1 MYFSEKK
8 NWSICFEKR
17 KTHLKNYMDFEN
29 RFKEMKGRSSFGPTN
44 LTVSFTFNMYALY
57 EALLSLMMLH

>member
-1 MYFSEKK
+1 
-8 NWSICFEKR
+8 
-17 KTHLKNYMDFEN
+17 MDFEN